1 MGIPMAAFLL
11 LPLIALAVHG
21 RGSFLS
27 ALGEPE
33 AHEAILVSLRT
44 SLVSL
49 ATIVLLGTPLAVAL
63 GRGRGLGRT
72 FLGALVEAPLVLP
85 PAAAGIGL
93 LLALG
98 RRGLVPTSLPFSVGA
113 VVLAQSFVAAPFFIR
128 ALAAAV
134 HDIEPDVE
142 EAAAIDGASTAAVL
156 RKVTMPLVAGSFVS
170 GAVMAWARSV
180 GEFGATIL
188 FAGNLPGRTQTM
200 PLWIYVGFETNL
212 DQAVGLS
219 VVLLVLALAVLI
231 VVRMIERIGLDG
243 PFQNT

>member
-1 MGIPMAAFLL
+1 
-11 LPLIALAVHG
+11 
-21 RGSFLS
+21 
-27 ALGEPE
+27 
-33 AHEAILVSLRT
+33 
-44 SLVSL
+44 
-49 ATIVLLGTPLAVAL
+49 
-63 GRGRGLGRT
+63 
-72 FLGALVEAPLVLP
+72 
-85 PAAAGIGL
+85 
-93 LLALG
+93 
-98 RRGLVPTSLPFSVGA
+98 LPFSVGA